1 MNQLIVNP
9 TCITYDDQ
17 SLLYINA
24 TNRPE
29 KVLKTAVIHLGI
41 SDHSLVYICLK
52 ISAPKD
58 RRKIVKTRNF
68 KNYYNGHFSDHLM
81 FQLNRASWNL
91 DDIDILWAQFNNILN
106 SVSDTHAPEHK
117 K

>member
-1 MNQLIVNP
+1 
-9 TCITYDDQ
+9 
-17 SLLYINA
+17 
-24 TNRPE
+24 
-29 KVLKTAVIHLGI
+29 
-41 SDHSLVYICLK
+41 
-52 ISAPKD
+52 
-58 RRKIVKTRNF
+58 
-68 KNYYNGHFSDHLM
+68 M